1 MFKLSSKTRKID
13 SFFVMILFLL
23 FAITAAVLVLI
34 GVRQYQV
41 TADSMNYNYEVRT
54 ATSYLREKIRQNDN
68 SASICVESI
77 DGVEVLSLSSMV
89 NDTVYHTY
97 IYYYDGY
104 IREVLC
110 AEDGGLLPEDGNEI
124 LAAKGLQISRDGD
137 LISFLVTNE
146 DGSES
151 SLNIAVRSGGT
162 ENE

>member
-104 IREVLC
+104 LRELYI
-110 AEDGGLLPEDGNEI
+110 ADGSSYTLGSGQQIIELSGFKPSMATDRLI
-124 LAAKGLQISRDGD
+124 LATIFDTQG
-137 LISFLVTNE
+137 
-146 DGSES
+146 GSTDIYLS
-151 SLNIAVRSGGT
+151 VNST
-162 ENE
+162 E